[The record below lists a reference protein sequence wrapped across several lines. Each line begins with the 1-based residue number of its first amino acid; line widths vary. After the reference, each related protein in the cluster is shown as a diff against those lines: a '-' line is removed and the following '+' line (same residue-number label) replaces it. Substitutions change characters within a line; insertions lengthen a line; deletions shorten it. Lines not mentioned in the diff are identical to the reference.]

1 MSIQDEIM
9 NTVEIIVQKHLNKL
23 KIPRDVVSVVTDIS
37 GDKYKVNIDGT
48 NYWVKDG
55 IGLNLTVG
63 TQVWIR
69 IVGKEKYITSRR

>member
-9 NTVEIIVQKHLNKL
+9 NTVEIIVQKYLSKL
-23 KIPRDVVSVVTDIS
+23 KIPRDVVSVVTEIS
-37 GDKYKVNIDGT
+37 GDKCKVNIDGI

-63 TQVWIR
+63 TAVWIR
-69 IVGKEKYITSRR
+69 IIGNERYISSRK